1 MRTRVLERAI
11 TRGGVVLFGLTSM
24 TVGLPAH
31 SGYDFQCHDNESPAY
46 CHWGDGGD
54 CSSRLSIGA
63 DFCDMHGGIMS
74 ENCDEIG
81 GMVACL
87 S

>member
-1 MRTRVLERAI
+1 MMTRIVQRAI
-11 TRGGVVLFGLTSM
+11 ISGGSSLIGFVAM

-31 SGYDFQCHDNESPAY
+31 SGYDFACHDNESPAY

-74 ENCDEIG
+74 ENCDEMG